1 MLRSIHIASRHRIMM
16 DVINLLTHDH
26 LVHDGLWVTAFLPN
40 LVGGFGF
47 VGALEKGQQIQHA
60 AGACFFQVIDDAPCR
75 PRFKALHGR
84 REIRGGGDE
93 VRVVFQ
99 DNVTEQREIPLSL

>member
-1 MLRSIHIASRHRIMM
+1 MLRPIHIASRHRIMM

-26 LVHDGLWVTAFLPN
+26 LAHDGLWVTAFLPN
-40 LVGGFGF
+40 LVGSFGF

-75 PRFKALHGR
+75 PRSSEAAS
-84 REIRGGGDE
+84 
-93 VRVVFQ
+93 Q
-99 DNVTEQREIPLSL
+99 TNQT